1 MSDTTENPSC
11 PEKACKPQEQAIPP
25 LTNEHIYV
33 ITELAKIGLS
43 ALADIVKEGNIEKSL
58 SAGAADESV
67 RKHFE
72 TLATVAGPETVSHF
86 DRICQ
91 FIFEQEKAAAE
102 SRQKEAPDAK

>member
-1 MSDTTENPSC
+1 MSDTKIDKSRPKE
-11 PEKACKPQEQAIPP
+11 ACKPQEQAIPP
-25 LTNEHIYV
+25 LTHEHIYV

-43 ALADIVKEGNIEKSL
+43 ALTDIVKEGNIEKSL
-58 SAGAADESV
+58 PEGAADESV